1 MDAVSRLKALIEPP
15 YSLRAAIM
23 AGATVVIVVLGSVFA
38 AFAYNRLEAVTW
50 TNAKNWS
57 ESMAHL
63 VANGNASALILN
75 DVAAI
80 ESNLQQVA
88 ELPGIDRIA
97 VYRAD
102 GRQLVVAFKQNEEIR
117 SEVGGK
123 ARMAI
128 PLNSASNVPGVTY
141 ENYYEAWAPVLI
153 HDENPSAWVQVHFSL
168 SQRNTELRQ
177 LWVMSGL
184 GIALLVVLV
193 IASLQYITA
202 RVLQPIRALS
212 LYAQEMPTHIGSQI
226 QVSHN
231 TIEVGQLGTALNE
244 ASRGIA
250 EHIGRTQA
258 IVNTASEA
266 IIGLDSQGR
275 IATLNPAVSSFF
287 GRPEK
292 SMLSQSVESCV
303 PGLSVQALEEM
314 FDQSSAYLSGVNRV
328 VRKEFF
334 GTRADGT
341 LFPVEI
347 SLGAVAN
354 IEGLRYVCIMRDVTD
369 ERAALEFTELYER
382 ALACSHNSVFI
393 TNAKLEHQPIVYVND
408 AFQAMLQL
416 PLHQILGKNMEEL
429 VSMDSDARAL
439 KELRLAMSE
448 QRIANVT
455 LHKTL
460 PNGTKRT
467 VELSLSPVRSDKGT
481 LTNFVGIVLDVTARV
496 LAEEAIAKRRAQ
508 LDAIFSLSPDGF
520 VLFDANDYMVFANPA
535 FERMTG
541 WSWAESA
548 PPVHMND
555 FETMMRALCDDDQ
568 AALSLSANTSDD
580 QPWQARLHLTRPQT
594 RVVQAQ
600 SRRNIAGRSETIL
613 YFRDVTHED
622 AVDRMKSEFLAA
634 AAHELR
640 TPMVSIFGFTELLLK
655 RKFTPERQADMLQT
669 IHRQSGLLVKMIN
682 ELLDLA
688 RIESR
693 GGLDMQ
699 IDAHPL
705 TELVENSVKGLMR
718 TDTERQVQ
726 VGVTPDVLVLID
738 PEKMQLAMNNLL
750 SNAFKYSPHGGTVC
764 LQSRIEHNEG
774 NGFVVIEVSDQ
785 GIGMSP
791 EQLERAF
798 ERFYRA
804 DASGNIPG
812 TGLGLSLVKE
822 VAELHQGRV
831 TLSSTLGS
839 GTTAHLWI
847 PLATNKPLALSR
859 D

>member
-1 MDAVSRLKALIEPP
+1 MQALSRLKAGIAPP
-15 YSLRAAIM
+15 YSLRTAIM
-23 AGATVVIVVLGSVFA
+23 TGATVVVLALGAVFA
-38 AFAYNRLEAVTW
+38 ALAYSRLEAVTW
-50 TNAKNWS
+50 ANAKNWS

-63 VANGNASALILN
+63 VASGNASALILN

-88 ELPGIDRIA
+88 ELPGIDRVA

-102 GRQLVVAFKQNEEIR
+102 GRQLVVAFKQGEAIR
-117 SEVGGK
+117 SEVGAK
-123 ARMAI
+123 ARMVV
-128 PLNSASNVPGVTY
+128 PLDGAQQLPGALQA
-141 ENYYEAWAPVLI
+141 NYYEAWAPVLI
-153 HDENPSAWVQVHFSL
+153 REASPSAWVQVHFSL
-168 SQRNTELRQ
+168 SQRNIELRQ
-177 LWVMSGL
+177 LWMASGL
-184 GIALLVVLV
+184 GIALLLVLV
-193 IASLQYITA
+193 IASLHYITA
-202 RVLQPIRALS
+202 RALQPIRALS
-212 LYAQEMPTHIGSQI
+212 QYAKEMPTHFGSQI
-226 QVSHN
+226 EVSHN
-231 TIEVGQLGTALNE
+231 SIEVGQLGTALNE
-244 ASRGIA
+244 ASKGIA

-266 IIGLDSQGR
+266 IIGLDAQGK

-287 GRPEK
+287 GRPEET
-292 SMLSQSVESCV
+292 MLNQPIENCV

-314 FDQSSAYLSGVNRV
+314 FDQSSAYRAGVNRV
-328 VRKEFF
+328 VLKEFF

-347 SLGAVAN
+347 SLGAVAG

-393 TNAKLEHQPIVYVND
+393 TNAKLKHQPIVYVND

-429 VSMDSDARAL
+429 VSMDSDTQAL
-439 KELRLAMSE
+439 SELRLAMSE

-460 PNGTKRT
+460 PNGSVRT
-467 VELSLSPVRSDKGT
+467 VELSLSPVRSDKGAI
-481 LTNFVGIVLDVTARV
+481 TNFVGIVLDVTARV
-496 LAEEAIAKRRAQ
+496 MAEEAIAKRRAQ

-520 VLFDANDYMVFANPA
+520 VLFDANDHMVFANPA

-541 WSWAESA
+541 WSWSEGA
-548 PPVHMND
+548 PPVHMD
-555 FETMMRALCDDDQ
+555 EFESMMGALCDGDQ
-568 AALSLSANTSDD
+568 ASVSFHTNTSDD

-718 TDTERQVQ
+718 TDTERQVL
-726 VGVTPDVLVLID
+726 VGDTPEVQVLID
-738 PEKMQLAMNNLL
+738 PEKMQLAMSNLL
-750 SNAFKYSPHGGTVC
+750 SNAFKYSPHGGTVS
-764 LQSRIEHNEG
+764 LNSRIATSEDS
-774 NGFVVIEVSDQ
+774 GFVVIEVSDQ

-791 EQLERAF
+791 DQLDRAF

-831 TLSSTLGS
+831 TLTSTLGV

-847 PLATNKPLALSR
+847 PLATNQSLAMHKE
-859 D
+859 